1 MSHQS
6 VAKLEYQGNCT
17 DTGGKLQKKPDAS
30 KSYVNLNIR
39 LESYTNSGLC
49 ALEKPH
55 IDTQIC
61 LEKVSF
67 STESIISYTDSEQ
80 CLPSI

>member
-1 MSHQS
+1 MT
-6 VAKLEYQGNCT
+6 EET
-17 DTGGKLQKKPDAS
+17 RS

-39 LESYTNSGLC
+39 LESFKNSGLR
-49 ALEKPH
+49 ALKTSH

-67 STESIISYTDSEQ
+67 SRESVISYTDSRQ